1 MSLSALEIPY
11 CIYYEQTSLE
21 SSAEGD
27 ESLIFIS
34 WVEKKTRMR
43 SSHPIIIIPSL
54 FLPRRASPI
63 TVS

>member
-21 SSAEGD
+21 FSAEGD

-34 WVEKKTRMR
+34 WVEKETMMR
-43 SSHPIIIIPSL
+43 SSHPIPSL
-54 FLPRRASPI
+54 FLPRKASPI